1 MGTKAEQTMWILSL
15 EWLMLAV
22 LVFWVIGAFKRLK
35 RLRAGSKQ
43 AFVAVEA
50 QFMQAVDLL
59 RHCARVQELKERVA
73 SVSVQHAHHALIPS
87 ADLLE
92 AALQQAKPHP
102 LRPEVIAALD
112 SAWQGAQVAWQ
123 AYVQLASGQAEGPDD
138 HVQEQSL
145 RWSQLMTLQTHS
157 TAQFNAAVQ
166 DYNRAIAQFPA
177 CVVARLS
184 GLKAGR
190 TFQKDAALLMQP

>member
-1 MGTKAEQTMWILSL
+1 MWILSL
-15 EWLMLAV
+15 EWLMLAG

-35 RLRAGSKQ
+35 RLRTGSKQ
-43 AFVAVEA
+43 AFASVET
-50 QFMQAVDLL
+50 QFMQVVDLL
-59 RHCARVQELKERVA
+59 RNCARVQELKERVS
-73 SVSVQHAHHALIPS
+73 SVSQQHAHHALLPS

-92 AALQQAKPHP
+92 AALQQAKSHP

-112 SAWQGAQVAWQ
+112 SAWQGAQAAWQ
-123 AYVQLASGQAEGPDD
+123 AYVQLASGQDD
-138 HVQEQSL
+138 AQDAHVQAQSQ
-145 RWSQLMTLQTHS
+145 RWLQLMALQTHS
-157 TAQFNAAVQ
+157 TAQFNGAVQ

>member
-1 MGTKAEQTMWILSL
+1 MWILSL
-15 EWLMLAV
+15 EWLALAG

-43 AFVAVEA
+43 AFAAVEA

-59 RHCARVQELKERVA
+59 RNCARVQELKERVS
-73 SVSVQHAHHALIPS
+73 SVSQQHAHHALLPS

-92 AALQQAKPHP
+92 AALQQAKSHP

-123 AYVQLASGQAEGPDD
+123 AYVQQACGQDD
-138 HVQEQSL
+138 AHVQAQSQ
-145 RWSQLMTLQTHS
+145 RWLQLMALQTHS

>member
-1 MGTKAEQTMWILSL
+1 MWILSL

-22 LVFWVIGAFKRLK
+22 LVFWVVGALKRLK
-35 RLRAGSKQ
+35 RLRASSKQ
-43 AFVAVEA
+43 AFAAVDA

-59 RHCARVQELKERVA
+59 RHCARVQDLKERV
-73 SVSVQHAHHALIPS
+73 SSTSVQHAHHALLPC

-92 AALQQAKPHP
+92 SALQQAKLHP
-102 LRPEVIAALD
+102 LRPETIAALD

-123 AYVQLASGQAEGPDD
+123 AYVQLASGSAPEQDA
-138 HVQEQSL
+138 HVQEQSQ
-145 RWSQLMTLQTHS
+145 RWLQLMTLQVHS
-157 TAQFNAAVQ
+157 TAQFNAAVH

-190 TFQKDAALLMQP
+190 IFQKDAALLMRP

>member
-1 MGTKAEQTMWILSL
+1 MWILSL
-15 EWLMLAV
+15 EWLALAL

-43 AFVAVEA
+43 AFAAVET
-50 QFMQAVDLL
+50 QFTQVIELL
-59 RHCARVQELKERVA
+59 RNSARVQTLKERV
-73 SVSVQHAHHALIPS
+73 SNFSLQHAHLALLPS

-92 AALQQAKPHP
+92 AALKQAQQHP
-102 LRPEVIAALD
+102 LRPEAITALD
-112 SAWQGAQVAWQ
+112 TSWQGAQVAWL
-123 AYVQLASGQAEGPDD
+123 AYVELASAQAEGQDA
-138 HVQEQSL
+138 HVQEQAE
-145 RWSQLMTLQTHS
+145 RWQQLMTLQSHS

-177 CVVARLS
+177 SMVARLG

-190 TFQKDAALLMQP
+190 IFQKDAALLMQPSA